1 MKGNIVYIAIAA
13 IFGVTSG
20 GQRFHSLH
28 AIAIIG
34 YFFFLFLRKRLLFLP
49 SLCAAVLFFLYTNWV
64 ERHNTTI
71 LPQEKTEFTVRF
83 IAPVTI
89 DGDRFKAVVRTKEGE
104 AVQLLYRLQ
113 SEQQQ
118 RELSQLAIGTVCT
131 FRGNLEKPE
140 PSRNFAAFN
149 YRDYLHFQHIH
160 WLVRPQSLSLQ
171 QCTPT
176 PLTVY
181 EKLLTL
187 REQGLRA
194 IADLFPPASAGIV
207 QALIYGERTEMEEE
221 LQIGYQKLG
230 LIHLLAISGSH
241 VTLLASA
248 CFYALIRF
256 VTRETATLV
265 LLLCLPVYMVM
276 TGASPSVVRA
286 VLMAMLFLILRYQKS
301 SMVPLD
307 VLSITCILM
316 LAFQPYA
323 LFQAGFQLSF
333 IVSFAL
339 ILSITTIAQHH
350 SAVVR
355 LSLTTF
361 IAQVSALPFVL
372 YHFFAVSLLSIPL
385 NLLFVPLY
393 SFLILPLSLLS
404 VGMSSLSL
412 PVGAFFIRLVNG
424 IIETTNEWV
433 VFLAEKDPFS
443 FVLGRPSPIFLCC
456 YGAAIVWAF
465 HRMEQGKYRSFLYVA
480 LVALLQASWPY
491 MDKYGEVAFLDVG
504 QGDCIYI
511 ELPYRQGVYLIDTG
525 GTVSLPKQPWQIR
538 TSEWDVGK
546 QVVVPFLRAKG
557 VRELTRLILT
567 HGDMDHMG
575 AATEVIRQ
583 IHVRELAIG
592 KGAVN
597 EALAPVIAMAKK
609 QGITVT
615 EWQKGDRWKV
625 GDASF
630 FVLHPTPTAAPL
642 SDNNRSIVLYAK
654 LGPLSWLFTGDL
666 EKEGEQ
672 QLLTSFPH
680 LRADVLKVGH
690 HGSETSTS
698 EPFLQTI
705 MPKLAVISVGKNNRY
720 HHPHQIVLERLKAHH
735 IPVLRTDEHGAI
747 HYRYTKK
754 TGTFMVMVP

>member
-13 IFGVTSG
+13 IFGVTAG
-20 GQRFHSLH
+20 VQRFHSLH

-34 YFFFLFLRKRLLFLP
+34 YFFFLFLRKRPLFLP
-49 SLCAAVLFFLYTNWV
+49 SLCALVLFFLYTNSV
-64 ERHNTTI
+64 ERHNTTV
-71 LPQEKTEFTVRF
+71 LPEDKTEFIVRF
-83 IAPVTI
+83 IAPMRI
-89 DGDRFKAVVRTKEGE
+89 DGDRFQAVVRTKEGE
-104 AVQLLYRLQ
+104 AVQLLYRLK

-118 RELSQLAIGTVCT
+118 HELSQLAIGTVCT
-131 FRGNLEKPE
+131 FRGNLEKPA
-140 PSRNFAAFN
+140 PSRNFAAFH

-160 WLVRPQSLSLQ
+160 WLVRPQSLSLR

-176 PLTVY
+176 PLTIY

-194 IADLFPPASAGIV
+194 IAALFPPASAGIV

-241 VTLLASA
+241 VTLLVSA
-248 CFYALIRF
+248 CFYALIRV
-256 VTRETATLV
+256 VTRETATII

-286 VLMAMLFLILRYQKS
+286 VLMAMLFLLIRYQKS
-301 SMVPLD
+301 SIVPLD
-307 VLSITCILM
+307 ALSATCIIM
-316 LAFQPYA
+316 LVIQPYA

-339 ILSITTIAQHH
+339 ILSIPTIAQYH

-372 YHFFAVSLLSIPL
+372 YHFFAVSLFSIPL

-404 VGMSSLSL
+404 VGVSSLSL
-412 PVGAFFIRLVNG
+412 TVGAFFIRLLNT

-433 VFLAEKDPFS
+433 VFLAEKDPLS
-443 FVLGRPSPIFLCC
+443 FVLGRPSAVFLFA
-456 YGAAIVWAF
+456 YSVAIVWAF
-465 HRMEQGKYRSFLYVA
+465 RQMEQGKYRAFLYVA
-480 LVALLQASWPY
+480 LVAVWQASWPY
-491 MDKYGEVAFLDVG
+491 LDKHGEVVFLDVG

-525 GTVSLPKQPWQIR
+525 GAVSLPKQPWQTK

-546 QVVVPFLRAKG
+546 RVVVPFLQAKG

-575 AATEVIRQ
+575 AAAEIIRQ
-583 IHVRELAIG
+583 MDVRELVVG
-592 KGAVN
+592 KGSIN
-597 EALAPVIAMAKK
+597 ETLASVIAMAKK
-609 QGITVT
+609 RHIAIT
-615 EWQKGDRWKV
+615 ELQQGDRWKV
-625 GDASF
+625 GNDSF

-642 SDNNRSIVLYAK
+642 SDNNRSLVLYAQ

-672 QLLTSFPH
+672 QLLALFPH
-680 LRADVLKVGH
+680 LHADVLKVGH

-720 HHPHQIVLERLKAHH
+720 HHPHPTVLERLKTHH

-754 TGTFMVMVP
+754 TGTFTVMVP

>member
-13 IFGVTSG
+13 ILGVASG
-20 GQRFHSLH
+20 VQRFHSLH
-28 AIAIIG
+28 AIAISG
-34 YFFFLFLRKRLLFLP
+34 YFFFLLLRKHLLFLP
-49 SLCAAVLFFLYTNWV
+49 SLCAIVLFFLYTNSI

-71 LPQEKTEFTVRF
+71 LPQDKTEFTVRF
-83 IAPVTI
+83 ISPVMI
-89 DGDRFKAVVRTKEGE
+89 DGDRLKAVVRTKEDE
-104 AVQLLYRLQ
+104 AVQLLYRLK

-118 RELSQLAIGTVCT
+118 HELSQLAIGMVCT

-140 PSRNFAAFN
+140 PPRNFAAFN

-171 QCTPT
+171 QCQHT
-176 PLTVY
+176 PLTMY
-181 EKLLTL
+181 EKLLTV
-187 REQGLRA
+187 RQQGLRA
-194 IADLFPPASAGIV
+194 IVDLFPPASAGIV
-207 QALIYGERTEMEEE
+207 QALIYGERTELEED
-221 LQIGYQKLG
+221 LQVGYQKLG

-241 VTLLASA
+241 VTLLVSA

-256 VTRETATLV
+256 VTRETATIV
-265 LLLCLPVYMVM
+265 LLLCLPVYMVL

-307 VLSITCILM
+307 ILSVTCILM
-316 LAFQPYA
+316 LALQPYA

-350 SAVVR
+350 SVFVR

-372 YHFFAVSLLSIPL
+372 YHFFAVSLFSIPL

-404 VGMSSLSL
+404 VGISSLSL
-412 PVGAFFIRLVNG
+412 TVGAFFIRLLNG
-424 IIETTNEWV
+424 IIVATNELV
-433 VFLAEKDPFS
+433 IFLAEKDPFS
-443 FVLGRPSPIFLCC
+443 FVLGRPSSVFLCC
-456 YGAAIVWAF
+456 YGVAIVWAF
-465 HRMEQGKYRSFLYVA
+465 RRMEQGKFQAFLYVA
-480 LVALLQASWPY
+480 LVAVWQASWPY
-491 MDKYGEVAFLDVG
+491 MDKYGEVVFLDVG

-525 GTVSLPKQPWQIR
+525 GAVSLPKQRWQIR

-575 AATEVIRQ
+575 AATEVIQQ

-592 KGAVN
+592 KGAIN
-597 EALAPVIAMAKK
+597 ETLAPVIAMAKK
-609 QGITVT
+609 QHIAIT
-615 EWQKGDRWKV
+615 ELQKGDTWKV
-625 GDASF
+625 GNASF
-630 FVLHPTPTAAPL
+630 FVLHPAPTVSTS
-642 SDNNRSIVLYAK
+642 SDNNRSLVLYAK

-672 QLLTSFPH
+672 QVLSSFPH
-680 LRADVLKVGH
+680 LHADVLKVGH

-698 EPFLQTI
+698 ELFLQTVT
-705 MPKLAVISVGKNNRY
+705 PKLAVISVGKNNRY

-747 HYRYTKK
+747 YYRYTKK
-754 TGTFMVMVP
+754 TGTFMGMVP